1 MTISEQTITLDS
13 LRFYAYHGAEPQEA
27 IVGAWYTVSISMKA
41 DATAAVNSDDLKGTI
56 SYATVADVIKE
67 QMNIRSALLEHVA
80 GRIAQS
86 LLDGFPAIKKV
97 TVSISKLNPPVAAPC
112 LSASFTLTAEVN

>member
-1 MTISEQTITLDS
+1 MKITGQAITLDS
-13 LRFYAYHGAEPQEA
+13 LRFYAYHGADPQEA
-27 IVGAWYTVSISMKA
+27 IVGAWFTVSVTLWT
-41 DATAAVNSDDLKGTI
+41 DASAAVKSDDLKGTI

-86 LLDGFPAIKKV
+86 LLEGFPAIKKV